1 MKLGIFTPEIAA
13 ANPAVLF
20 QKIRSYG
27 FSQVQFDFLSCGMD
41 ETPHE
46 IPDELIADIK
56 TQAKLND
63 VEFFVVNG
71 TYNMAHPDKAVRDYG
86 AECFFEVCRAAKA
99 LDCPVVSLCT
109 GTRTLESMWVAH
121 PDNNGPE
128 AWKDMVSSV
137 EKAIEAAEKY
147 DVILGI
153 ETEASNVCNSPE
165 KVLRLI
171 KDMQS
176 DRLKVI
182 MDCANLF
189 NIGTAYKNISRDV
202 IKKGF
207 TMLGEYVEVAHAKD
221 IKETAGIDFTYTGNG
236 IVDFPFFLDELEKI
250 GYRKGMI
257 IHGTK
262 EESEIPKAVDFLN
275 KLMK

>member
-13 ANPAVLF
+13 KNPAELF
-20 QKIRSYG
+20 QKTKEYG
-27 FSQVQFDFLSCGMD
+27 FSQVQFDFLSCGLE

-46 IPDELIADIK
+46 IPDELLADIK
-56 TQAKLND
+56 TQAIRNG
-63 VEFFVVNG
+63 VEFFVLNG

-109 GTRTLESMWVAH
+109 GTRTKESMWVPH
-121 PDNNGPE
+121 VDNNTSE
-128 AWKDMVSSV
+128 AWKDMIASV
-137 EKAIEAAEKY
+137 EKALEAAEKY
-147 DVILGI
+147 DLILGI
-153 ETEASNVCNSPE
+153 ETEASNVCNCPE

-171 KDMQS
+171 HDMQS
-176 DRLKVI
+176 NRLRVI

-189 NIGTAYKNISRDV
+189 NVGTAYRCISRDV

-207 TMLGEYVEVAHAKD
+207 TMLGEYIEVAHAKD
-221 IKETAGIDFTYTGNG
+221 IKETDGIDFTYTGNG
-236 IVDFPFFLDELEKI
+236 IVDFPFFLKELEKI
-250 GYRKGMI
+250 GYNKGMI

-262 EESEIPKAVDFLN
+262 HEEEIPQAVGYLN
-275 KLMK
+275 RLMK